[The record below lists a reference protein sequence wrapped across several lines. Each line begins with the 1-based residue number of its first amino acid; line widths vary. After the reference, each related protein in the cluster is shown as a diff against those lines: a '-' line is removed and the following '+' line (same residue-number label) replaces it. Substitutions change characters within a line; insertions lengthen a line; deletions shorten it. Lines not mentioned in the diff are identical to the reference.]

1 MKKLLMGLLALLGVA
16 SVLSLTGCG
25 EKKTAFA
32 DANSDQELNPGVEYA
47 DYDFIDPSRFFE
59 LDYRGEYV
67 EPESVPGK
75 LDLSGDGAKGES
87 SSVIPGLR
95 SLGDYK
101 TTYNTKRMSLS
112 EYLAAK
118 EKQKKGPR
126 KITVSNANR
135 PQSSSAEQSAPEET
149 SSATAKSQESSSSQ
163 PETEE
168 GALIVRDW
176 GPSYQVPG
184 EMQRPQFYVEFN
196 HPVKSLKAL
205 DDQDKINKDA
215 KKVFTITPEVK
226 GNYRWMGTKN
236 LSFECDDALDPC
248 ISYTITVN
256 KDLKSIGGNSLSGRS
271 EFTTKTSPARVVD
284 YQPGVSKER
293 SYVNYSSDAG
303 LPVETAKYCKIF
315 FNYYFTSEDVYSR
328 LSLQNGG
335 SFSIEGDFEK
345 NDKVRVSNDKKRTNA
360 WYITINDQL
369 ENNSTISFVFDNGER
384 KKSFSY
390 RTLIPFICTSAR
402 EYTGNGYGNA
412 VRFEFNQPVDEST
425 ILTAISST
433 AQELSREN
441 ISCWNKTLT
450 IQYLKGKPGDYTD
463 VTLNSTLKN
472 VYGFELT
479 NGPQKVSFKTRD
491 YQGYANFI
499 ESGNVIME
507 SQFPHKLVFEYMNA
521 EEGAYR
527 AGKTDD
533 PLKEIS
539 WRERFS
545 CGDYG
550 SKYIKTG
557 TRNTKQF
564 TEVDLE
570 PYLVNGKGAV
580 RFEADIKVRERNW
593 RGEEELNSR
602 KNYLNVQVTDL
613 AATARFGINK
623 AVVLVRSME
632 HNTPVEGASVKITN
646 RHNYLNTA
654 PVLTDKEGLAVI
666 NFTKEDQLTFRDWE
680 DQSSVVVEIESAGD
694 KVIFKPSSHSSWRSG
709 ISTDNIHGAL
719 KKYQR
724 TFMFCDRG
732 LYKPGETITFKG
744 IDRDKELGSYVSYNG
759 PYKVVLE
766 QRSWR
771 GNTTYSSLTGLTSAS
786 GSFYGSFQLPSN
798 LKPGEYCITYQ
809 RNADEQKSRQLY
821 FTVAYFEPLKF
832 QASVEIKN
840 KTAYAG
846 DLLNAD
852 IKASYLAGGSLAG
865 ASYST
870 TWYTEPAYFSTNNRE
885 LKGYTF
891 GIYNE
896 YDYRRSISESEGSLT
911 KDGKAKE
918 SVIAQLNHN
927 IPYNFYCETY
937 ITDVSNQR
945 IAAKASKMVHPALF
959 YVGIGRHKTQRG
971 FAKSGD
977 SIEIPYALVDAD
989 GFVSENTKK
998 VRGNLSYTLSREYWT
1013 YSYQDSVNNSVYAHW
1028 EKHTDIED
1036 TDSVSPSTKGVIKIT
1051 PKHAGWYTLR
1061 VSGNDIKDRT
1071 AVTDYNFYVTGSDAC
1086 WFDSSSSDELK
1097 LTPDQNLYNPGD
1109 TAHILLE
1116 SPLPKGDYL
1125 ITVEREGIFTEEVRH
1140 IDQSCDVIDVKIARN
1155 YVPVVYVSVSSYSVR
1170 SGAPTHEYG
1179 ERDMDKPKGYYG
1191 VTALNV
1197 NARVRAFSVKA
1208 ETDKKVYRPGD
1219 TATVTLYA
1227 TKGGKPVSGAEL
1239 TCFAA
1244 DRAVLDLINYHVPNP
1259 IDFFYNKYDFAL
1271 RVRGGDS
1278 RNYLMDPVTYSIK
1291 NLQGGDASEEKD
1303 ENERKDFRPTAFFEP
1318 QLITDEEGKVSFT
1331 FKVPDNLSTFR
1342 LTAFG
1347 VKEEL
1352 LALQEDEF
1360 AVQNPVNVQSVQ
1372 PRRLRVRDTAE
1383 CGVMITN
1390 LDNVA
1395 HDVTVSISTRDPKQ
1409 YESDTKDGLTTVIGK
1424 ASIDGKDRH
1433 TVKVAAGGTTVVYF
1447 DVSAEKAGNTEIVYK
1462 VESEVLKETLIS
1474 KILIEQTYC
1483 FETVSLKG
1491 ATEYADNG
1499 TKLSK
1504 ELLVIPGWAKDGE
1517 GSLKVSLDATQ
1528 LGLLGGAV
1536 NYVFEYPYGCM
1547 EQQSSRII
1555 PLVSFD
1561 KYIEIFGLNNKVENP
1576 HSVVVKF
1583 FNEWKDVQ
1591 HSNGGFPYWPRDSK
1605 HENTYVS
1612 TRIAH
1617 IYAMARK
1624 RGYTSSELAINIENL
1639 KRYIKRNISK
1649 ESDLTKAYACYVF
1662 SLLGDSSLES
1672 TISQLKEAAYDD
1684 LDIAAYLGL
1693 SWLNKGTA
1701 AGRENAKEYHSY
1713 IRSYLR
1719 PELRGVD
1726 ITQPAN
1732 TRWYWYRHYT
1742 GQNALILQFF
1752 VQMNPTDEMVD
1763 RLLFTLLQDQR
1774 DGYWQST
1781 ITTAKVL
1788 EAIHALIQ
1796 ERKLDTTDF
1805 VAKAEIM
1812 QKEILSAKFKGV
1824 AAKSTDKTVGF
1835 KEEILKSLPRDKDIE
1850 LNFSATG
1857 TGTLY
1862 YAADMKYALPDEI
1875 QNKRSEGID
1884 VSYKLSELNSE
1895 KEIDTGSMIIPLE
1908 TGKTYKVAVTVSST
1922 KDRQYLALRVPIP
1935 SGAEILDSTFVTSG
1949 SEATAHTT
1957 NDHGYWWSTWSN
1969 QSILDNEIQYF
1980 WDDFNEGVRTVEFT
1994 FRTARRGVYPVTP
2007 VLAECMY
2014 EPEIFGR
2021 TDGYLYTIK

>member
-1 MKKLLMGLLALLGVA
+1 MKKLLFGLLALLGV
-16 SVLSLTGCG
+16 SSILSLTGCG
-25 EKKTAFA
+25 EKQV
-32 DANSDQELNPGVEYA
+32 ANADQELVPGVEYA
-47 DYDFIDPSRFFE
+47 DYEFIDPSKFFE

-75 LDLSGDGAKGES
+75 LDLSGDGAAGAS

-95 SLGDYK
+95 SLGNYK
-101 TTYNTKRMSLS
+101 TSYNTKRMSLS

-118 EKQKKGPR
+118 EKQKKSPR

-135 PQSSSAEQSAPEET
+135 PQDSSSETAEKASDTEQKPA
-149 SSATAKSQESSSSQ
+149 SSSNE
-163 PETEE
+163 PEKEE
-168 GALIVRDW
+168 GSLIVRDW
-176 GPSYQVPG
+176 GPSYSVPG

-196 HPVKSLKAL
+196 HPVKALKAL

-215 KKVFTITPEVK
+215 KKVFTITPEIK
-226 GNYRWMGTKN
+226 GNYRWLGTKN

-256 KDLKSIGGNSLSGRS
+256 PDLKSIGGNKLDGRN
-271 EFTTKTSPARVVD
+271 EFNTRTAPAKVTN
-284 YQPGVSKER
+284 YLPGVSKEH
-293 SYVNYSSDAG
+293 SYVDYSSDAG
-303 LPVETAKYCKIF
+303 LPVEAAKYCKVF
-315 FNYYFTSEDVYSR
+315 FNYYFTSDDVYSR
-328 LSLQNGG
+328 LSLDNGG
-335 SFSIEGDFEK
+335 SFSIEGDFNK
-345 NDKVRVSNDKKRTNA
+345 SDRVRVSNDKKRTNA
-360 WYITINDQL
+360 WFITINDPL
-369 ENNSTISFVFDNGER
+369 ENNSDVRFVFNNGER
-384 KKSFSY
+384 TSKFSY
-390 RTLIPFICTSAR
+390 KTLIPFTCTKAY

-412 VRFEFNQPVDEST
+412 VRFEFNQPVDEKT
-425 ILTAISST
+425 ILSAVSCTT
-433 AQELSREN
+433 QEITREN
-441 ISCWNKTLT
+441 ISCWNRNVT
-450 IQYLKGKPGDYTD
+450 IQYLKGKPGDLTE
-463 VTLNSTLKN
+463 VNLNSNLKN
-472 VYGFELT
+472 AYGYELT
-479 NGPQKVSFKTRD
+479 NAPQSVSFRTRD
-491 YQGYANFI
+491 YQGYANYI

-507 SQFPHKLVFEYMNA
+507 SQFPHKLVFEWMNA

-527 AGKTDD
+527 VGSTDD
-533 PLKEIS
+533 PLYEKS
-539 WRERFS
+539 WRDRFDY
-545 CGDYG
+545 GDYG
-550 SKYIKTG
+550 SVYIEPGK
-557 TRNTKQF
+557 RNTKQF
-564 TEVDLE
+564 KEIDLE
-570 PYLVNGKGAV
+570 PYLVNGKGFV
-580 RFEADIKVRERNW
+580 RFEADIRVRERNW
-593 RGEEELNSR
+593 RGNEEIDSK

-613 AATARFGINK
+613 AATVRYGINK

-632 HNTPVEGASVKITN
+632 HNTPVEGASVFITN
-646 RHNYLNTA
+646 RNNSLHTA
-654 PVLTDKEGLAVI
+654 SVLTDKNGIAVI
-666 NFTKEDQLTFRDWE
+666 NFTKEEQHTFNKWE
-680 DQSSVVVEIESAGD
+680 DQSNVVVNINYGDD
-694 KVIFKPSSHSSWRSG
+694 KVMFRPSSHSSWRSG
-709 ISTDNIHGAL
+709 ISTDSIYTAL

-744 IDRDKELGSYVSYNG
+744 IDRDKELGSYISYNG
-759 PYKVVLE
+759 PYKIVLE

-771 GNTTYSSLTGLTSAS
+771 GNTTYDSLSGVTSAS
-786 GSFYGSFQLPSN
+786 GSFYGSFKLPSN
-798 LKPGEYCITYQ
+798 LKPGEYCVTYK
-809 RNADEQKSRQLY
+809 RNADDDKSRYLY

-840 KTAYAG
+840 KTAYSG

-852 IKASYLAGGSLAG
+852 IKASYLAGGSLSG
-865 ASYST
+865 ASYNT
-870 TWYTEPAYFSTNNRE
+870 TWYTEPTYFHTDNRE

-896 YDYRRSISESEGSLT
+896 YDYRRSISDSEGTLT
-911 KDGKAKE
+911 KDGKATA
-918 SVIAQLNHN
+918 SVVAQNSHN
-927 IPYNFYCETY
+927 IPYNYYCETY

-945 IAAKASKMVHPALF
+945 IAAKAVKMVHPAA
-959 YVGIGRHKTQRG
+959 YYIGIGRHKTQRG

-977 SIEIPYALVDAD
+977 TIEIPYALVDAD
-989 GFVSENTKK
+989 GFISANTKK
-998 VRGNLSYTLSREYWT
+998 VKGNLEYTLSREYWT
-1013 YSYQDSVNNSVYAHW
+1013 YSYQDSVYNSVYAHW
-1028 EKHTDIED
+1028 EKHTDQEENESI
-1036 TDSVSPSTKGVIKIT
+1036 SPSTEGFFKIT

-1061 VSGNDIKDRT
+1061 VTGTDTKDRT

-1140 IDQSCDVIDVKIARN
+1140 LDQSCDVLDVKIARN

-1208 ETDKKVYRPGD
+1208 ETDKKIYRPGD

-1227 TKGGKPVSGAEL
+1227 TKGGKPVEGAEL

-1259 IDFFYNKYDFAL
+1259 IDFFYDKYSFPL

-1303 ENERKDFRPTAFFEP
+1303 EKERKDFRPTAFFEP
-1318 QLITDEEGKVSFT
+1318 QLITDAEGKVTFT

-1390 LDNVA
+1390 LDNKA

-1409 YESDTKDGLTTVIGK
+1409 SAADTKEGLVTVIGK
-1424 ASIDGKDRH
+1424 ASVDGKNKH

-1447 DVSAEKAGNTEIVYK
+1447 DVCAEEVGNTELVYK
-1462 VESEVLKETLIS
+1462 VESEILNETLIS
-1474 KILIEQTYC
+1474 KVLIEQTFC
-1483 FETVSLKG
+1483 FETVALKG
-1491 ATEYADNG
+1491 STEYAKG
-1499 TKLSK
+1499 ETKSAK
-1504 ELLVIPGWAKDGE
+1504 ELFVIPSWANNGE

-1536 NYVFEYPYGCM
+1536 NYVFQYPYGCM
-1547 EQQSSRII
+1547 EQQSSKII
-1555 PLVSFD
+1555 PLVAFD
-1561 KYIEIFGLNNKVENP
+1561 KYIDIFGLDNRVENP
-1576 HSVVVKF
+1576 HSVVVKY
-1583 FNEWKDVQ
+1583 FNNWKDVQ
-1591 HSNGGFPYWPRDSK
+1591 HSNGGFPYWPNNTTT
-1605 HENTYVS
+1605 ENFYVS
-1612 TRIAH
+1612 VRIAH
-1617 IYAMARK
+1617 IYAMAIK
-1624 RGYTSSELAINIENL
+1624 RGYTSGELAINISNL
-1639 KRYIKRNISK
+1639 KRYIKRNIS
-1649 ESDLTKAYACYVF
+1649 DANNIHAAYACYVF
-1662 SLLGDSSLES
+1662 SLLGDSSLDDKLKS
-1672 TISQLKEAAYDD
+1672 LKEASFDD

-1693 SWLNKGTA
+1693 AWVNKGTA
-1701 AGRENAKEYHSY
+1701 EGREKAAEYKKY

-1719 PELRGVD
+1719 PELRSVD
-1726 ITQPAN
+1726 ITQPSN

-1742 GQNALILQFF
+1742 DQLAIILQLY
-1752 VQMNPTDEMVD
+1752 VQADQSDEMVD
-1763 RLLFTLLQDQR
+1763 RLLYTLLQDQR

-1781 ITTAKVL
+1781 VTTAKVL
-1788 EAIHALIQ
+1788 EAIYTLIQ

-1805 VAKAEIM
+1805 VAKAEVM

-1824 AAKSTDKTVGF
+1824 TAKSTDKTVGF
-1835 KEEILKSLPRDKDIE
+1835 KDDLLKSLPRDKE
-1850 LNFSATG
+1850 LELSFSANG

-1875 QNKRSEGID
+1875 QNKRNEGIE
-1884 VSYKLSELNSE
+1884 VAYELSELDSG
-1895 KEIDTGSMIIPLE
+1895 KVVDTDAMILPLD
-1908 TGKTYKVAVTVSST
+1908 TGKTYKVKVTVSST

-1935 SGAEILDSTFVTSG
+1935 SGAEILDSTFATSG
-1949 SEATAHTT
+1949 SEAQANTS
-1957 NDHGYWWSTWSN
+1957 NDHRYWWSTWAN
-1969 QSILDNEIQYF
+1969 QTIYDNEIQYF

-2007 VLAECMY
+2007 ILAECMY

-2021 TDGYLYTIK
+2021 TDGYLYTIR